1 MGRVIG
7 CQVSNFPIAAWL
19 VHCLQEESGCHVFV
33 LGQRD
38 NTTVY
43 DVDHNMHTPFI
54 INIRCRIGYS

>member
-1 MGRVIG
+1 MVRVIG

-38 NTTVY
+38 NTTV
-43 DVDHNMHTPFI
+43 NSI
-54 INIRCRIGYS
+54 